1 MDKQQNESTTL
12 INSFVLLVM
21 ISIPM
26 ILFIHKLYLLTSIYV
41 MIISSLLL
49 YLNTNKLKSN
59 ILNLF
64 EMRKKLKNL
73 EYYYITDDNKVIDL
87 EIRKNTY
94 GLFQNITMGTS
105 FIFSINFFALHYFI
119 QKFIGSSKILDV
131 FMIFSFSIIVFIGY
145 GGMLAGIV
153 YKHTTKIYVLIPI
166 FSGIVYFALID
177 SFIIFLPNF
186 FRLMIYLIITLLLY
200 CGLAYLFP
208 VHILRN
214 LNSKT
219 ILISSFLTILATF
232 LNQILSFYALNYF
245 KTEDYLLTVDSVKAA
260 SNISDTLKNTFLQ
273 NTELI
278 DVVNYFIEKEFV
290 NKLSSM
296 MSLVITSF
304 TISYLIGGLLINQKI
319 KKNRLIAKAIFR
331 NLVKEP
337 AKINYNLLIKCSF
350 YGGEEYENLILN
362 NNEMLNLIVNNEFNI
377 QIPDVSSKKRLTEWI
392 KKNSVLYRVYVD
404 FKEIFN
410 F

>member
-119 QKFIGSSKILDV
+119 KKFIGSSKILDV

-273 NTELI
+273 NIELI

>member
-59 ILNLF
+59 ILNFF

>member
-26 ILFIHKLYLLTSIYV
+26 ILFSHKLYLLTSIYV

-59 ILNLF
+59 ILNFF

-278 DVVNYFIEKEFV
+278 DVVNYFIEKKFV